1 MIKDL
6 PVVITLARII
16 LTDMKPIY
24 LIILLTVIG
33 SGLYFSRSVI
43 PLLNQKENCRPSVC
57 SVPTFLKQFKLT
69 EAYENTPDRFRG
81 LYTNGDSKVRIDV
94 QIKIT
99 QLRAEEITR
108 ERVMALNALFEDR
121 LSAYPGQVSRKITC
135 GEKYKPVIEKITQD
149 NTEITLAKGLFTD
162 RFTMG
167 ACVDDLLPYK
177 GFIAWYWCSKTN
189 TLYQIETIS
198 PKENGETEAVLSSL
212 GCVN

>member
-1 MIKDL
+1 
-6 PVVITLARII
+6 
-16 LTDMKPIY
+16 MKPIHFV
-24 LIILLTVIG
+24 ILAIFSATAFGIY
-33 SGLYFSRSVI
+33 YFRSAIYSLVR
-43 PLLNQKENCRPSVC
+43 QQNCQSAKCDIQEV
-57 SVPTFLKQFKLT
+57 LKQFKLSET
-69 EAYENTPDRFRG
+69 YEDKPDRFRG

-189 TLYQIETIS
+189 TLYQIETIA